1 MLLAIKGAK
10 LQCDLDV
17 LELHRRLVFIYLKI
31 NHFYNFIF
39 DVYIALSHLAYG
51 AQSGQR
57 PYKVVCHYI

>member
-1 MLLAIKGAK
+1 